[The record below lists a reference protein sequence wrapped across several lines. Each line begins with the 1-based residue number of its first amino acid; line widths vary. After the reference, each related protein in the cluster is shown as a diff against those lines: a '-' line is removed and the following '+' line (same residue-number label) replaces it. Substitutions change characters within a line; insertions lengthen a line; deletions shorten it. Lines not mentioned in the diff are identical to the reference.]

1 MQKRKQDAGVT
12 LLEVLVVVAIIA
24 MVATLATPRLMEGFG
39 RAKSNAAVVA
49 IENVKVAVQLYRLDT
64 GGLPTQADGLGA
76 LLTAPA
82 AVENWQGPYL
92 DEEDL
97 QDPWGREWIYRQ
109 PGETDPFDLF
119 SYGNDGQLGG
129 TNEDSDISI

>member
-1 MQKRKQDAGVT
+1 MRRHDRGVT

-49 IENVKVAVQLYRLDT
+49 IQNVKVAVQLYRLDT
-64 GGLPTQADGLGA
+64 GTFPTQADGLGA
-76 LLTAPA
+76 LLSAPA
-82 AVENWQGPYL
+82 SVENWQGPYL
-92 DEEDL
+92 EEEDL
-97 QDPWGREWIYRQ
+97 EDPWGREWIYRQ
-109 PGETDPFDLF
+109 PGQDGPFDLL
-119 SYGNDGQLGG
+119 SYGSDGQSGG

>member
-1 MQKRKQDAGVT
+1 MQKRQKDAGVT

-24 MVATLATPRLMEGFG
+24 MIATLATPRLMESFG
-39 RAKSNAAVVA
+39 RAKSQSA
-49 IENVKVAVQLYRLDT
+49 IVEIQNVKTAIQLYRLDT

-76 LLTAPA
+76 LLAAPVS
-82 AVENWQGPYL
+82 VENWQGPYL

-97 QDPWGREWIYRQ
+97 KDPWGREWIYRQ
-109 PGETDPFDLF
+109 PGEDDLFDLL
-119 SYGNDGQLGG
+119 SYGNDGQSGG